1 MVFASAA
8 LAACGRGGALEVTG
22 AAGAEAVAAAGSAV
36 ITCTGVTL
44 AAGTIG
50 QGQSVST
57 LARRELSGTQD
68 VWTQYVELSGGS
80 DATFTFPT
88 ALDPAEIAGLAVQVN
103 YRGSLRSYVPWFF
116 ELWDAAAGAWVPVGD
131 NGFAQDWVWSA
142 AVLPVPGPPQRFLSG
157 GSLRLRY
164 HAGNTR
170 DASLLDEL
178 VIVATLAAP
187 DGGAGDGGPAADAG
201 GPPDAGPIT
210 DAGAGADAGAPDAGG
225 GIWSPAPG
233 TAGNAVITCTDVTLA
248 AGTIGQGQSV
258 STLARR
264 ELSGTQDV
272 WTQYVELSGGSD
284 ATFTFPTALD
294 PAEIAGLAVQ
304 VNYRGSL
311 RSYVPWFFE
320 LWDAAAGA
328 WVPVGDNGFAQDWVW
343 SAAVLPVPGPPQR
356 FLSGGSLRLRY
367 HAGNTRDASLLD
379 ELVIVATLAAPDGGA
394 GDGGPAADA
403 GGPPDAG
410 PIADADA
417 GPIAD
422 ADAGPIADADAGP
435 IADAGAAADAGAP
448 DAGGGIWSPA
458 PGTSWQIQL
467 TGALDTRYEVAMY
480 DLDLFD
486 VSASQIAGL
495 KAQGRDVICYFSAG
509 SYEDWRPDANQF
521 PASALGRSNGW
532 PGERWLDIRNATV
545 RDIMKHRLDLAVQKG
560 CTGVDPDNVD
570 GYTNSTGFSLT
581 AADQLDYNRFLAAAA
596 HARGLAAGLKND
608 VEQVAELVASFEF
621 AVNEEC
627 VVYSECD
634 LLLPFIRAG
643 KPVFHIEY
651 DASLRTEICAAGNSR
666 NFDTLIKDLD
676 LSAARTACR

>member
-1 MVFASAA
+1 MPERHFSSLTIHGLLPRPTPAERRGARFLVNPAGWRLRRTARLWHRQSLRLRGGTQGRCRHGPRRNVAPLAQPHLCRLDRAHGGIRKHGPASQTGVPVVDRLRRRINSGPTGVPVRSRALRWSVRPAASAPFGTVGRILSAVVFASAA
-8 LAACGRGGALEVTG
+8 LAACGRGGALKVTG
-22 AAGAEAVAAAGSAV
+22 AAEAEAVAAAGSAV

-116 ELWDAAAGAWVPVGD
+116 ELWDAAAGAWVLVAD

-201 GPPDAGPIT
+201 GP
-210 DAGAGADAGAPDAGG
+210 
-225 GIWSPAPG
+225 
-233 TAGNAVITCTDVTLA
+233 
-248 AGTIGQGQSV
+248 
-258 STLARR
+258 
-264 ELSGTQDV
+264 
-272 WTQYVELSGGSD
+272 
-284 ATFTFPTALD
+284 
-294 PAEIAGLAVQ
+294 
-304 VNYRGSL
+304 
-311 RSYVPWFFE
+311 
-320 LWDAAAGA
+320 
-328 WVPVGDNGFAQDWVW
+328 
-343 SAAVLPVPGPPQR
+343 
-356 FLSGGSLRLRY
+356 
-367 HAGNTRDASLLD
+367 
-379 ELVIVATLAAPDGGA
+379 
-394 GDGGPAADA
+394 
-403 GGPPDAG
+403 
-410 PIADADA
+410 
-417 GPIAD
+417 
-422 ADAGPIADADAGP
+422 
-435 IADAGAAADAGAP
+435 
-448 DAGGGIWSPA
+448 
-458 PGTSWQIQL
+458 
-467 TGALDTRYEVAMY
+467 
-480 DLDLFD
+480 
-486 VSASQIAGL
+486 
-495 KAQGRDVICYFSAG
+495 
-509 SYEDWRPDANQF
+509 PDANQF

>member
-1 MVFASAA
+1 VDRLRRRINSGPTGVLVRSRALRWSVRPAASAPCGTVGRILSAVVFASAA
-8 LAACGRGGALEVTG
+8 LAACGRGGDLEVTG
-22 AAGAEAVAAAGSAV
+22 AAEAEAVAAAGSAV

-68 VWTQYVELSGGS
+68 VWTQYVELSRGS

-88 ALDPAEIAGLAVQVN
+88 ALDPAAIAGLAVQVN

-116 ELWDAAAGAWVPVGD
+116 ELWDAAAGAWVLVGD

-210 DAGAGADAGAPDAGG
+210 DAG
-225 GIWSPAPG
+225 
-233 TAGNAVITCTDVTLA
+233 
-248 AGTIGQGQSV
+248 
-258 STLARR
+258 
-264 ELSGTQDV
+264 
-272 WTQYVELSGGSD
+272 
-284 ATFTFPTALD
+284 
-294 PAEIAGLAVQ
+294 
-304 VNYRGSL
+304 
-311 RSYVPWFFE
+311 
-320 LWDAAAGA
+320 
-328 WVPVGDNGFAQDWVW
+328 
-343 SAAVLPVPGPPQR
+343 
-356 FLSGGSLRLRY
+356 
-367 HAGNTRDASLLD
+367 
-379 ELVIVATLAAPDGGA
+379 
-394 GDGGPAADA
+394 
-403 GGPPDAG
+403 
-410 PIADADA
+410 
-417 GPIAD
+417 
-422 ADAGPIADADAGP
+422 P
-435 IADAGAAADAGAP
+435 IADAGTAADAGAADAGAP

-467 TGALDTRYEVAMY
+467 TGALDTRYQVAMY

-495 KAQGRDVICYFSAG
+495 KAQGRNVICYFSAG

-521 PASALGRSNGW
+521 PASALGRRNGW

-545 RDIMKHRLDLAVQKG
+545 RDIMKRRLDLAVQKG

-570 GYTNSTGFSLT
+570 GYSNRTGFSLT

-608 VEQVAELVASFEF
+608 VEQVADLVASFEF

-651 DASLRTEICAAGNSR
+651 DASRRAEICAAGNSR

>member
-1 MVFASAA
+1 MFAGSA
-8 LAACGRGGALEVTG
+8 LAAGGCGGALDVTG
-22 AAGAEAVAAAGSAV
+22 RAQAEAVAAAGSAV

-50 QGQSVST
+50 QEQSVST
-57 LARRELSGTQD
+57 LAQRELSGTQD
-68 VWTQYVELSGGS
+68 VWTQYVELSRGS

-88 ALDPAEIAGLAVQVN
+88 ALDPAGITGLAVQVN

-142 AVLPVPGPPQRFLSG
+142 AVLPVPGPPQRFVSA

-187 DGGAGDGGPAADAG
+187 DGGAGDGGPPADAG
-201 GPPDAGPIT
+201 GPPDAGPI
-210 DAGAGADAGAPDAGG
+210 ADA
-225 GIWSPAPG
+225 
-233 TAGNAVITCTDVTLA
+233 
-248 AGTIGQGQSV
+248 
-258 STLARR
+258 
-264 ELSGTQDV
+264 
-272 WTQYVELSGGSD
+272 
-284 ATFTFPTALD
+284 
-294 PAEIAGLAVQ
+294 
-304 VNYRGSL
+304 
-311 RSYVPWFFE
+311 
-320 LWDAAAGA
+320 
-328 WVPVGDNGFAQDWVW
+328 
-343 SAAVLPVPGPPQR
+343 
-356 FLSGGSLRLRY
+356 
-367 HAGNTRDASLLD
+367 
-379 ELVIVATLAAPDGGA
+379 
-394 GDGGPAADA
+394 
-403 GGPPDAG
+403 DAG

-448 DAGGGIWSPA
+448 DGGGGIWSPA

-467 TGALDTRYEVAMY
+467 TGALDTRYQVAMY

-495 KAQGRDVICYFSAG
+495 QAQGRKVICYFSAG

-521 PASALGRSNGW
+521 PASALGRGNGW

-570 GYTNSTGFSLT
+570 GYTNRTGFPLT

-608 VEQVAELVASFEF
+608 VEQVADLVASFEF

-643 KPVFHIEY
+643 KAVFHIEY
-651 DASLRTEICAAGNSR
+651 DASRRAEICAAGNSR

>member
-1 MVFASAA
+1 MDRLRRRINSGPTGVPVRSRALRWSVRPAASAPFGTVGRILSAVVFASAA

-116 ELWDAAAGAWVPVGD
+116 ELWDAAAGAWV
-131 NGFAQDWVWSA
+131 
-142 AVLPVPGPPQRFLSG
+142 
-157 GSLRLRY
+157 
-164 HAGNTR
+164 
-170 DASLLDEL
+170 L
-178 VIVATLAAP
+178 VA
-187 DGGAGDGGPAADAG
+187 
-201 GPPDAGPIT
+201 
-210 DAGAGADAGAPDAGG
+210 
-225 GIWSPAPG
+225 
-233 TAGNAVITCTDVTLA
+233 
-248 AGTIGQGQSV
+248 
-258 STLARR
+258 
-264 ELSGTQDV
+264 
-272 WTQYVELSGGSD
+272 
-284 ATFTFPTALD
+284 
-294 PAEIAGLAVQ
+294 
-304 VNYRGSL
+304 
-311 RSYVPWFFE
+311 
-320 LWDAAAGA
+320 
-328 WVPVGDNGFAQDWVW
+328 DNGFAQDWVW